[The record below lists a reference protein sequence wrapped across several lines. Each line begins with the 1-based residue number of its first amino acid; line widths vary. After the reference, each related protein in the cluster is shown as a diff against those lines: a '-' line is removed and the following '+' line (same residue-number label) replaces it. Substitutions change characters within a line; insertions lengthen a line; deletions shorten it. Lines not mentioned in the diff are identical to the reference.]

1 MGLSQDKRRSRT
13 SASRLRPRI
22 CLRKGCGCVY
32 QPTRWNQRYCQQAN
46 CLREVRRWQA
56 AKRQRSHRRLAAN
69 RKRHAEAEAQRRRKR
84 KTQGTERDSAVF
96 EERTVQAKPDGAW
109 SRSKLSPGDFC
120 DRPGCYEP
128 LPGDSRAPA
137 RYCGGDCRQAVRRVV
152 DRERKWLK
160 RNGYCTA
167 DAHGQ
172 ASQAAWERVTQTPAA
187 RAQKT
192 SRGESEPVGDYRSK
206 QQQALSCRAVERHPL
221 PDHERGALQD
231 DHYQAN
237 SGRRSRPPPS

>member
-1 MGLSQDKRRSRT
+1 MGLSQHKRRSRS

-32 QPTRWNQRYCQQAN
+32 QPRRWNQRYCQQAE

-69 RKRHAEAEAQRRRKR
+69 RKRHAEAEAQRRRDR
-84 KTQGTERDSAVF
+84 RTQRAQRDATVIK
-96 EERTVQAKPDGAW
+96 ETTVQAEQDGAW
-109 SRSKLSPGDFC
+109 SRSKLPSGDFC

-128 LPGDSRAPA
+128 LPDDSRAPA
-137 RYCGGDCRQAVRRVV
+137 RYCGSDCRQAVRRVV

-160 RNGYCTA
+160 RNGYCTGCA
-167 DAHGQ
+167 RCP
-172 ASQAAWERVTQTPAA
+172 ASQAASARPVEMPAA

-192 SRGESEPVGDYRSK
+192 CCGASEPVGDYRSK
-206 QQQALSCRAVERHPL
+206 QQQALSCRALERHPL

-231 DHYQAN
+231 DHYKTN
-237 SGRRSRPPPS
+237 SARRSRPPPS